1 MCKGILF
8 DSLLVQFL
16 MMIPLALNLSGTY
29 QISLNPQSSLSSS
42 FFVAFVLIYMLM
54 NNLWFLFP
62 LFLNILELWQ
72 NQNDF
77 EVWFGVFIIDIYF
90 ITSSLYF
97 CFLKSSGILLSPF
110 GSYLSYTSQ
119 VISQSRTKIKLNK
132 VFFPYW
138 FCQARSIGCDFT
150 G

>member
-1 MCKGILF
+1 MCRGILF

-16 MMIPLALNLSGTY
+16 KMIPLALNLSGTY
-29 QISLNPQSSLSSS
+29 QSNLNPQSSLSSS

-77 EVWFGVFIIDIYF
+77 EVWFGVLIIDIYF
-90 ITSSLYF
+90 ITSSLYC

-119 VISQSRTKIKLNK
+119 VISQSRTKVKLNK

-138 FCQARSIGCDFT
+138 FCQARSIRCDFT